1 MKARSVFSQFT
12 RSMAGALI
20 LVACVTVWGQQNGS
34 FAGKYEAT
42 AKGPNGDVLL
52 KLELIDD
59 KGNLSGQITSPHGV
73 YKIVKAQVA
82 DGVLTLQAENAA
94 SKGKLVVRSKDD
106 TLSGDFTVDGKS
118 GPIEFK
124 RVMLDQISGDWDGVA
139 DAEGQAFPFTL
150 SLKLDGEKV
159 TGSSS
164 SQLGTSSISNGLW
177 KDGKLS
183 IVLEGGSGQIVLV
196 ATMVEGKLS
205 GDYDFAGQASG
216 KWVAIR
222 KK

>member
-1 MKARSVFSQFT
+1 MKARWIFNECS
-12 RSMAGALI
+12 RLMACAII
-20 LVACVTVWGQQNGS
+20 LLACVTVWGQNGS
-34 FAGKYEAT
+34 YVGHYEAK
-42 AKGPNGDVLL
+42 AKGPDGDVVI

-94 SKGKLVVRSKDD
+94 SKGKLVLRSTND
-106 TLSGDFTVDGKS
+106 TLSGDLTVDGKS
-118 GPIEFK
+118 GPVEFK
-124 RVMLDQISGDWDGVA
+124 RVVLDQISGDWDGVA

-164 SQLGTSSISNGLW
+164 SQLGTSSISTGLW

-196 ATMVEGKLS
+196 ATMVEGKLA
-205 GDYDFAGQASG
+205 GDYDFAGQTSG
-216 KWVAIR
+216 KWVAMR